1 MSSSPTPRYTPEQ
14 VIRRRAIMLRASV
27 ALVIV
32 VGLLFV
38 VVFPVR
44 ALLDQRS
51 ALDRSNQRLTELRK
65 ERQRLERD
73 AAELKTDA
81 EVERVAREDLGMVRP
96 GEQAYAPV
104 PGGSTTTTSST
115 LPLVP

>member
-1 MSSSPTPRYTPEQ
+1 MTQGPTPRYTPEQ
-14 VIRRRAIMLRASV
+14 VSRRRAIMLRTSV

-44 ALLDQRS
+44 ALLDQRG
-51 ALDRSNQRLTELRK
+51 ALDQSQHQLEVLRQ
-65 ERQRLERD
+65 ERQRLERE
-73 AAELKTDA
+73 AKQLQADA

-104 PGGSTTTTSST
+104 PGVSTTTTSST
-115 LPLVP
+115 LPLAP

>member
-1 MSSSPTPRYTPEQ
+1 MTASSTPRYTSEQ
-14 VIRRRAIMLRASV
+14 VSRRRAIMLRTSV
-27 ALVIV
+27 ALVVV

-51 ALDRSNQRLTELRK
+51 ALDRSQHRLEELRR

-73 AAELKTDA
+73 AQRLQTDA

-104 PGGSTTTTSST
+104 PGVAPTTTTST
-115 LPLVP
+115 LPLAP